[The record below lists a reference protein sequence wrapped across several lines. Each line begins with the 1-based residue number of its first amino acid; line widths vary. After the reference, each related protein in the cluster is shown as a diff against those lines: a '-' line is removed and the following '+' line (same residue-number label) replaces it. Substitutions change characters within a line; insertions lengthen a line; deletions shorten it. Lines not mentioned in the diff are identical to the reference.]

1 MGYESVAM
9 WWRSATPLDL
19 EGGPSVTRGVISAL
33 ERTLN
38 TPAGGALVGMIQTDA
53 AINSGNSGGP
63 LIDTQ
68 GRVNVE
74 IGSDAIA
81 ARLP

>member
-1 MGYESVAM
+1 
-9 WWRSATPLDL
+9 
-19 EGGPSVTRGVISAL
+19 
-33 ERTLN
+33 
-38 TPAGGALVGMIQTDA
+38 MIQTDA
-53 AINSGNSGGP
+53 AISSGNSGGP